1 MRDFIMLFIHVMV
14 TVVRLAG
21 PGGLRSVVAESALIR
36 HQLLVL
42 NRGRKRAPHL
52 RATDRLFA
60 GLLTLLMRPAR
71 ILRFAIVLKP
81 STLLHLH
88 DLLRKRKYRRLFS
101 PQRGPRPGPQGP
113 NQELIDAVVAMKRR
127 NPRWGCPR
135 MAQQIALAFGVDIDK
150 DVVRRILSAHY
161 RPEADSVGPSWL
173 TFLGHTKDSLWSCD
187 LFRCESPPA

>member
-42 NRGRKRAPHL
+42 NRGRKRAPNL
-52 RATDRLFA
+52 RATDRLAA

-71 ILRFAIVLKP
+71 ILRSAIVLKP

-88 DLLRKRKYRRLFS
+88 DLLWKRKYRRLFS
-101 PQRGPRPGPQGP
+101 PKRGR
-113 NQELIDAVVAMKRR
+113 
-127 NPRWGCPR
+127 
-135 MAQQIALAFGVDIDK
+135 
-150 DVVRRILSAHY
+150 
-161 RPEADSVGPSWL
+161 
-173 TFLGHTKDSLWSCD
+173 
-187 LFRCESPPA
+187 